1 MRSTVRVKPTCR
13 QMVVWGLRLCLP
25 FCSTTGDRRPM
36 WSFWTSV
43 LKLYHALFL
52 ISWQGGFT
60 QIKCNTDIFVGGVPN
75 YDDVKKNSGVL
86 KPFSG
91 SIQKVQASLPHV
103 YWATQTV
110 DNESEGCDQCH
121 LLHPRKTLWESFHI
135 FQILYF
141 NARSVAFQPHFLIT
155 SAPGSMPSRHSMNA
169 TWWWWIFTAN
179 LPNYISTAEGVKW
192 HQVSA
197 DTSTVGKE
205 VDGGE

>member
-13 QMVVWGLRLCLP
+13 QIVVWSLRLCLP
-25 FCSTTGDRRPM
+25 FCSTTGNRRPI
-36 WSFWTSV
+36 WSLWTSV

-52 ISWQGGFT
+52 IPRQGGFT

-110 DNESEGCDQCH
+110 DNESEGCDQCR

-135 FQILYF
+135 FKILYF
-141 NARSVAFQPHFLIT
+141 NARSMAFQPHFLTT

-179 LPNYISTAEGVKW
+179 LPNCIRTAEGVKW